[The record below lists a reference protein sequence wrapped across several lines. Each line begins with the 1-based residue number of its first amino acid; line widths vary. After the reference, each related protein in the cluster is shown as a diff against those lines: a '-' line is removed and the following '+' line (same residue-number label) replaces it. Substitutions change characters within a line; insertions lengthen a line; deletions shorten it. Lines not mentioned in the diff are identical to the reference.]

1 MLNSTGVLID
11 LMFAL
16 PGKMVF
22 CSSGGGK
29 ASAMKF
35 WVAIL
40 PGLLLTIGLS
50 SDPRAV
56 ALAEPP
62 FCAYMTQTGHN
73 VHGAFLVF
81 YRGHK

>member
-1 MLNSTGVLID
+1 
-11 LMFAL
+11 
-16 PGKMVF
+16 
-22 CSSGGGK
+22 
-29 ASAMKF
+29 MKF